1 MFLPQIDLF
10 PLRLKDQAGEMH
22 SDKAYHMLKIL
33 NVIMKQNNVSMSPG
47 QAEAGFSLHSK
58 KKQTKQTNQK
68 NPKVLSEKEK

>member
-33 NVIMKQNNVSMSPG
+33 NVIMK
-47 QAEAGFSLHSK
+47 
-58 KKQTKQTNQK
+58 
-68 NPKVLSEKEK
+68 